1 MELTPKIRGIANLNY
16 LQFHHTE
23 PLEGIFFQ
31 PNIRRSIGFDYGL
44 GVLYRPFLTENWII
58 QGGFSSLIPGAGFND
73 IYTSNCS
80 GQGCGQPSKIL
91 FSSFIRFK
99 FTY

>member
-1 MELTPKIRGIANLNY
+1 PKLRGIANLNY
-16 LQFHHTE
+16 LHFHHTE
-23 PLEGIFFQ
+23 PLEGILFQ
-31 PNIRRSIGFDYGL
+31 PNIRRSIGFDYGM

-58 QGGFSSLIPGAGFND
+58 QGGFSSLVPGAGFND

-80 GQGCGQPSKIL
+80 GQGCGKSSKVL
-91 FSSFIRFK
+91 FSSFIRVK